1 MAGRLGL
8 GHQYMIGYIPS
19 LRKSNEQFINHDLG
33 GNMLVVET
41 CLAGSFE
48 INCWDTVMICVG
60 GGQYSEVPA
69 GIRS

>member
-41 CLAGSFE
+41 VVWQAVLKS
-48 INCWDTVMICVG
+48 IVG
-60 GGQYSEVPA
+60 
-69 GIRS
+69 ILL